1 MRRNMHILLIIFLG
15 LFIFLGPG
23 VCHAQNGIGFRGPGD
38 SDSGDSDDS
47 ELYEKDYLQVQT
59 LDDKVVVFRNKKPSP
74 PVNLE
79 VGEQVFTIR
88 EDGHM
93 AAVVT
98 DRRFLAISSASE
110 SWLSEPFESGEA
122 DSATLEMGEAVVIL
136 VTDERLLGFG
146 GKENRFAEVAFGIG
160 ENVLAEDAGQ
170 NFGVVVTSDRAIGF
184 ASKTG
189 NYTEI
194 AFGVGDTFHSLEMA
208 ATLALVHTDDNIYV
222 YRASTGAWSIREQPL
237 AE

>member
-1 MRRNMHILLIIFLG
+1 MLRNMHIFLIIFLG
-15 LFIFLGPG
+15 LVIFSGFG
-23 VCHAQNGIGFRGPGD
+23 VCYAEIGLTNL
-38 SDSGDSDDS
+38 DSGDSDDL
-47 ELYEKDYLQVQT
+47 EPDDKEYLQVQT

-79 VGEQVFTIR
+79 VGEQVFTIK
-88 EDGHM
+88 EEGHM

-98 DRRFLAISSASE
+98 DRRFLAISSVSE
-110 SWLSEPFESGEA
+110 SWLSEPLESGEA

-136 VTDERLLGFG
+136 VTDERFLGFG
-146 GKENRFAEVAFGIG
+146 GTENRFVEVAFRVG
-160 ENVLAEDAGQ
+160 ENVLAENAGQ

-184 ASKTG
+184 ASETG

-194 AFGVGDTFHSLEMA
+194 ALGTGNTFHSLEMA